1 MIPFMLYTLASGP
14 AGISTA
20 CDGLKAALNQVRLD
34 DLTKATS
41 ERVARLERA
50 LDRENNGGGIGFTV
64 LGTVVNKRMLNQ
76 IASGVVGL
84 VLFVLP
90 LVLQSA
96 VRLSP
101 ESLIELEESLIA
113 PLRVENAALLAA
125 LDAQNV
131 TLRAALDAINAKC
144 GQCV

>member
-1 MIPFMLYTLASGP
+1 MLYTLASGP

-50 LDRENNGGGIGFTV
+50 LDRENNGGGIGS
-64 LGTVVNKRMLNQ
+64 TVVNKRMLNQ

-101 ESLIELEESLIA
+101 ESLIELEERLI
-113 PLRVENAALLAA
+113 PCRER
-125 LDAQNV
+125 
-131 TLRAALDAINAKC
+131 RAAGGARRTERDLARST
-144 GQCV
+144 